1 MTHSSSSYLRR
12 SADCP
17 ALNVLGVEVR
27 ILADSEATGGHAV
40 LSLITC
46 APGAGAP
53 PHRHAAAEHFHVI
66 SGSLGVWRTGEWQ
79 TLAAG
84 DFVHVAPDDPHAFR
98 NEGSEPAIF
107 LNVGTPSGHEEFFRE
122 AHQMALAGAFSEA
135 EAASLCRR
143 HGIELAV

>member
-1 MTHSSSSYLRR
+1 MTTSSSSYLRR

-27 ILADSEATGGHAV
+27 ILADGEATGGHAV
-40 LSLITC
+40 LSLIAC
-46 APGAGAP
+46 GPGAGAP

-66 SGSLGVWRTGEWQ
+66 SGSLGVWWTGKWH

-98 NEGSEPAIF
+98 NDGSEPAIF
-107 LNVGTPSGHEEFFRE
+107 LNVGTPSGHEHFFRE
-122 AHQMALAGAFSEA
+122 ANEMASAGALSPE
-135 EAASLCRR
+135 EAAALCRR
-143 HGIELAV
+143 HGIELAE